1 MRLVQRAKNATHATH
16 VIQAHNR
23 RRSLRVAL
31 ASLLPWRPKKFCK
44 KILPMLRAADADCGG
59 LKKRQAEKQM
69 NHTGRWEITL
79 LRNERVL
86 RCRTTPD
93 TYQAIV
99 DHDGYD
105 EVVDSVSV
113 VAVGVVEAILA
124 TAS

>member
-1 MRLVQRAKNATHATH
+1 V
-16 VIQAHNR
+16 
-23 RRSLRVAL
+23 
-31 ASLLPWRPKKFCK
+31 
-44 KILPMLRAADADCGG
+44 
-59 LKKRQAEKQM
+59 
-69 NHTGRWEITL
+69 RWEITL